1 MLPMWPN
8 FNRVPVWFWLLIVAA
23 FFGFGLYASTEDF
36 DADAAMNG
44 FLQTL
49 TAALFLGGLFWIGQ
63 GAKVLLRLRALDQR
77 AVEAEGRVV
86 DVYGISEQV
95 RSTGSFGS
103 GSRTVTQHYLIYRFG
118 HPDGETTTP
127 TMCVDAELAKSLRKG
142 GPIAVRYLPDRPQ
155 VSAPKHVAIR
165 QVKVLRALQLVAGIA
180 LVVWSAGWLAPG
192 VF

>member
-8 FNRVPVWFWLLIVAA
+8 FNRLPVWFWLLIVAA

-49 TAALFLGGLFWIGQ
+49 TAALFLGGVFWIAQ

-77 AVEAEGRVV
+77 AVEVEGRVV
-86 DVYGISEQV
+86 DHYAISERV
-95 RSTGSFGS
+95 RKTGAFAAGTTS
-103 GSRTVTQHYLIYRFG
+103 VTQHYLVYRFS

-127 TMCVDAELAKSLRKG
+127 TICVDATLAKNLRKG
-142 GPIAVRYLPDRPQ
+142 GPIAVRYLPDRPR

-165 QVKVLRALQLVAGIA
+165 QVKILRALQLVAGAA
-180 LVVWSAGWLAPG
+180 LVVWTVGWLAPG